1 MIARLE
7 NSETVHPAH
16 ETAEHSLPC
25 ARLSHEQ
32 EVSHGLAQHAIDAQD
47 VLQHPI
53 EPSGRRGDTHTQGR
67 NSAFYQNNFLGSTQP
82 AGQTQTT
89 VVRLNG
95 SAQTTSSRDSLPDLA
110 QRGVLYTIDVIPKCS
125 KVMIIT

>member
-25 ARLSHEQ
+25 SCLSHEQ

-47 VLQHPI
+47 VLQNPI
-53 EPSGRRGDTHTQGR
+53 EPSGRQNKQRRD
-67 NSAFYQNNFLGSTQP
+67 SAFYQNNFLGSTEP
-82 AGQTQTT
+82 AGQIQTT

-95 SAQTTSSRDSLPDLA
+95 QTSSSP
-110 QRGVLYTIDVIPKCS
+110 
-125 KVMIIT
+125 